1 MQWRAVN
8 CRSARSAG
16 VTPGVTEN
24 GTVVTRVTPHP
35 FCGPV
40 DRSHRRY
47 HVARMAQSM
56 ILLVVVPSESGTKR
70 VRISVPLIECLLDHQ
85 RYFLPG
91 DLPPPAGEELRPM
104 SRPRITKAP
113 RAPSLRSM
121 VKLAVRCQ
129 SAEELGQRLKRR
141 YQRQRQRAGT
151 APPGSA
157 RDEDELAR
165 ILGDPVD

>member
-1 MQWRAVN
+1 
-8 CRSARSAG
+8 
-16 VTPGVTEN
+16 
-24 GTVVTRVTPHP
+24 
-35 FCGPV
+35 
-40 DRSHRRY
+40 
-47 HVARMAQSM
+47 MAQSM

-70 VRISVPLIECLLDHQ
+70 VRISVPLVECLLDHQ

-91 DLPPPAGEELRPM
+91 ELPAPAGEELRPM

-141 YQRQRQRAGT
+141 YQRQQRAMGWLGLAVVMT
-151 APPGSA
+151 ANSTPNLTGY
-157 RDEDELAR
+157 
-165 ILGDPVD
+165 

>member
-1 MQWRAVN
+1 MV
-8 CRSARSAG
+8 
-16 VTPGVTEN
+16 
-24 GTVVTRVTPHP
+24 PH
-35 FCGPV
+35 
-40 DRSHRRY
+40 
-47 HVARMAQSM
+47 M

-70 VRISVPLIECLLDHQ
+70 VRISVPLVECLLDHQ

-91 DLPPPAGEELRPM
+91 ELPAPAGEELRAM

-141 YQRQRQRAGT
+141 YQRQRQRAGL
-151 APPGSA
+151 APAGNA
-157 RDEDELAR
+157 RAEAELDR
-165 ILGDPVD
+165 FLGEP

>member
-1 MQWRAVN
+1 
-8 CRSARSAG
+8 
-16 VTPGVTEN
+16 
-24 GTVVTRVTPHP
+24 
-35 FCGPV
+35 
-40 DRSHRRY
+40 
-47 HVARMAQSM
+47 MAQSM

-70 VRISVPLIECLLDHQ
+70 VRISVPLVECLLDHQ

-91 DLPPPAGEELRPM
+91 ELPAPAGEELRPM

-141 YQRQRQRAGT
+141 YQRQRQRAGI

-165 ILGDPVD
+165 ILGAPVD

>member
-1 MQWRAVN
+1 
-8 CRSARSAG
+8 
-16 VTPGVTEN
+16 
-24 GTVVTRVTPHP
+24 
-35 FCGPV
+35 
-40 DRSHRRY
+40 
-47 HVARMAQSM
+47 MAQSM

-70 VRISVPLIECLLDHQ
+70 VRISVPLVECLLDHQ

-91 DLPPPAGEELRPM
+91 ELPAPAGEELRPM

-141 YQRQRQRAGT
+141 YQRQQQRQGLPPVGRSRAE
-151 APPGSA
+151 AEV
-157 RDEDELAR
+157 DHV
-165 ILGDPVD
+165 LGKR